1 MVGKFETFVNTLRS
15 LRKKGTDT
23 YIYSESDIQRE
34 RLADMLGDEHYL
46 AREMIERH
54 VARTGIETPMLGVV
68 PKFSRTPG
76 SISDVGPTLGEHTDH
91 YR

>member
-1 MVGKFETFVNTLRS
+1 MYTA
-15 LRKKGTDT
+15 
-23 YIYSESDIQRE
+23 
-34 RLADMLGDEHYL
+34 ADMLGDEHYA

-54 VARTGIETPMLGVV
+54 VARTGIDTPMLGVV

-76 SISDVGPTLGEHTDH
+76 SITDVGPTLGEHTDH